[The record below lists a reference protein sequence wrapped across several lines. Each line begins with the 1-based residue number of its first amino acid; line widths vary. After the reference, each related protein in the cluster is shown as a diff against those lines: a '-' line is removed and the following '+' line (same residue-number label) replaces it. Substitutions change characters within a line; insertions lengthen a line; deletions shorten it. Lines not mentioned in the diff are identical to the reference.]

1 MPDPTAVTES
11 TMKKFNT
18 AYELKMTAATANT
31 GGGAE
36 VFTFTPTAVRG
47 LLIIDAVG
55 PTTATATKDIAVS
68 IAAGTL
74 WSGKTVTATAT
85 KGKITVIE
93 VETARAKGSEGEI
106 AVTLTPGEGDKLK
119 SDHVC
124 KVAYVE
130 LI

>member
-18 AYELKMTAATANT
+18 AYELKMTAATADT
-31 GGGAE
+31 DGGAE
-36 VFTFTPTAVRG
+36 VFTFTPTAARG

-55 PTTATATKDIAVS
+55 PTPATAGADIAVS

-74 WSGKTVTATAT
+74 WSGKAVTATAT

-93 VETARAKGSEGEI
+93 VETGRVKGAKGVIS
-106 AVTLTPGEGDKLK
+106 VTLTPDEGDKLK
-119 SDHVC
+119 TDHAC
-124 KVAYVE
+124 KVGFVE